1 MRKLSIFLLSGL
13 LLFPL
18 AACGG
23 NTNGIPPGDEPVV
36 DHRTDAYEI
45 GDIIL
50 KDGTLVKSGELT
62 SINSDN
68 PPIAVAAVLRED
80 GTAIGLGVHISDTCL
95 PWAVNEEQGHSPAFA
110 FVDAYAETYG
120 TDSGW
125 RMPDIEELSAIYQ
138 NREAVNTSLRG
149 IHELDGTAAVGGLG
163 TNWYWA
169 STPSDT
175 EDGYAWFVHY
185 FNGYAACCPTD
196 FDNLHVMAVRVLE
209 GAG

>member
-80 GTAIGLGVHISDTCL
+80 GTAIGLGVHISGQSEKI
-95 PWAVNEEQGHSPAFA
+95 WKIRKEQVLRNTG
-110 FVDAYAETYG
+110 
-120 TDSGW
+120 
-125 RMPDIEELSAIYQ
+125 IQIYQ
-138 NREAVNTSLRG
+138 TRKWVRSHRLHPWKNQKKKNSRNSPLTVG
-149 IHELDGTAAVGGLG
+149 ITITL
-163 TNWYWA
+163 
-169 STPSDT
+169 
-175 EDGYAWFVHY
+175 
-185 FNGYAACCPTD
+185 
-196 FDNLHVMAVRVLE
+196 MAVIT
-209 GAG
+209 AI